1 LGRQLTRLGPPT
13 HQTWAADSPDP
24 DVASLSLRGIK
35 MSDSEEEELGIIEWL
50 FDVLFGR
57 TSATEEAVGDAIHRL
72 GDMKQRRARE
82 RD

>member
-1 LGRQLTRLGPPT
+1 
-13 HQTWAADSPDP
+13 
-24 DVASLSLRGIK
+24 

-50 FDVLFGR
+50 FDVFFGR
-57 TSATEEAVGDAIHRL
+57 TAATEEAVGDAIHRL